1 MLIYS
6 HMKRSAIAAF
16 ASLLLAMPPAIAKIT
31 CADSI
36 FTYGQVPSGS
46 ILNHTFTIKNDGQE
60 TVKINRVLSGCG
72 CLSAKTDKESLK
84 PTETAEIKATLSL
97 RGRSG
102 KQFKSIFVYTDS
114 SETPI
119 VRLETRGIALPSP
132 TITER
137 VAGEASSKKHRSLQ
151 EMIRPSGDSPTSQ
164 KIHAIPGLLRLPSKA
179 NQKGTFSFIAVR
191 STGGDEFKI
200 SNVTPPGG
208 GTTDYAVDIF
218 YKAVADGHYNCF
230 VREDTVLPMMYM
242 PDAIKATLDV
252 MEAPFDS
259 LKHWNDYNIAAMSFS
274 AGELAESIRKEMPDF
289 TCTFA
294 PDRRQAIADS
304 WPNSIDDSAAREEWG
319 WKPAYD
325 LDAMTAD
332 MLTEL
337 KKKHDKGLLVQA

>member
-200 SNVTPPGG
+200 SNVTPPPGIN
-208 GTTDYAVDIF
+208 YAL
-218 YKAVADGHYNCF
+218 
-230 VREDTVLPMMYM
+230 LPMNNGQ
-242 PDAIKATLDV
+242 AIKLGPIKDPAKLKGTEIV
-252 MEAPFDS
+252 ITTTEGKVIVPIKVIETES
-259 LKHWNDYNIAAMSFS
+259 LPYH
-274 AGELAESIRKEMPDF
+274 
-289 TCTFA
+289 
-294 PDRRQAIADS
+294 
-304 WPNSIDDSAAREEWG
+304 
-319 WKPAYD
+319 KP
-325 LDAMTAD
+325 
-332 MLTEL
+332 
-337 KKKHDKGLLVQA
+337 